1 MVVSGT
7 TENRMASSI
16 DATKPT
22 TGTATTSSVRD
33 NFALAKAEINEL
45 MRATEDIVTAAG
57 TADALTA
64 NFVTNV
70 VLAEGVT
77 ICIKAALANTSTT
90 PTLNV
95 DGTGAKTIV
104 KDSGSAL
111 GAGDIAGSRHRLIF
125 KYDASNTVWVLMNPS
140 GSSLYPVGSIYINA
154 SVATNPATL
163 FGFGTW
169 VAFGSG
175 RVMVGIDS
183 GNTLMDTVEETG
195 GSADSSLVSH
205 THTATVTDPGHLH
218 GNVFAVSGTG
228 IGDRRDFNYASY
240 SGVTS
245 VAVTNVSVANSTEGV
260 SATNTN
266 YQPFITVYMWKRT
279 A

>member
-33 NFALAKAEINEL
+33 NFTLAKAEINEV
-45 MRATEDIVTAAG
+45 MRATEDQVTAAG

-64 NFVTNV
+64 DFVTNV

-77 ICIKAALANTSTT
+77 ICIKAASANATAT

-95 DGTGAKTIV
+95 DGTGVKTIV

-111 GAGDIAGSRHRLIF
+111 VAGDIAGSRHRLIF

-163 FGFGTW
+163 LGFGTW
-169 VAFGSG
+169 TAFGAG

-195 GSADSSLVSH
+195 GSANSSLVSH
-205 THTATVTDPGHLH
+205 THTATVTDGGHRH
-218 GNVFAVSGTG
+218 SNVFAASGNTL
-228 IGDRRDFNYASY
+228 GDNREFNYASY
-240 SGVTS
+240 DGVTS
-245 VAVTNVSVANSTEGV
+245 LATTGITVANSTEGV